1 MALSPPDSWVRHGGI
16 FYLGENKELTMFFTL
31 EQKKRFTNC
40 PRCGLTNTFLSSF
53 SNARYCVKCHQ
64 LYDRTDGTRLRKQL
78 RTLLKEKDVKLH
90 EFELIFSEYQ
100 DYFYKKIDVAYG
112 LFNPS
117 NADIASGKLIQLS

>member
-1 MALSPPDSWVRHGGI
+1 
-16 FYLGENKELTMFFTL
+16 MFFTL

-40 PRCGLTNTFLSSF
+40 PRCGLTNTFLSTF
-53 SNARYCVKCHQ
+53 NNARYCVKCHQ

-78 RTLLKEKDVKLH
+78 MTFLKEKDVELQ

-100 DYFYKKIDVAYG
+100 DLFYKKTCG

-117 NADIASGKLIQLS
+117 NADVAHGRLIHLT